1 MCLYRS
7 DRHPERQAGTCRR
20 GRERPRN
27 LAGSI
32 ASARC
37 ACVRRG
43 ETNTNHRAKSRSPAR
58 RIPITQPSGPQF
70 DMRTLNGRPDFGMR
84 GVKSGA
90 AFSTARTA
98 ASNSTWPSRSKSG
111 PDRSGSRP
119 GRRPIR
125 IPLRRAILPCGAIPL
140 SYMSQGKLYEP
151 REIARKSSGA
161 DWFKSS
167 KDYQWGRTRGA
178 FRACPTCR

>member
-37 ACVRRG
+37 ARVRRG
-43 ETNTNHRAKSRSPAR
+43 ETNTNRRAQSRSPAR

-70 DMRTLNGRPDFGMR
+70 DMRTLNGGPDFGMR

-90 AFSTARTA
+90 VCSTAR
-98 ASNSTWPSRSKSG
+98 NSTWPSRSSG
-111 PDRSGSRP
+111 PDRSASRP

-151 REIARKSSGA
+151 REIARKSSEA

-167 KDYQWGRTRGA
+167 KDYQGGRTRGA